1 VAGSAHELNA
11 RRARTLLRC
20 QKVREQ
26 RKRRDA
32 LRADFDSAVAAAAA
46 RSARAA
52 SEAGQAAAAE
62 RLRRAYGDLG
72 GRVVGPSEIAALP
85 ALEEKL
91 AREAQAVAAALAAAE
106 AAAREAQ
113 AVAAAAR
120 DALVAETRATE
131 KRSKLAERSRTLWR
145 RGADVA
151 EEMEL
156 DEQVAD
162 TWRPA

>member
-1 VAGSAHELNA
+1 MAGSAHELNA

-32 LRADFDSAVAAAAA
+32 LRADFDSAAAAAA

-91 AREAQAVAAALAAAE
+91 AREAQEGAEALAAAE